1 MRDDRETPHSAA
13 QLRTSVPRLRR
24 SEGRRLRAWE
34 GQSTGGM
41 WPWQTCWGLKGEP
54 RGETRALNRVA
65 RAYPFPPD
73 RAGGPTG
80 CLDTCGNPQNYQ
92 DSCVSDEPQ
101 RFSTSLLEEA
111 LTPENRS
118 RTVRPA
124 LRLARGWKHG
134 RRETRAPATHAPSNR
149 SRKRFRFPAPLGSG
163 PFRGPFF
170 CALGGAASA
179 AAGSGPIVGS

>member
-1 MRDDRETPHSAA
+1 MGK
-13 QLRTSVPRLRR
+13 L
-24 SEGRRLRAWE
+24 
-34 GQSTGGM
+34 
-41 WPWQTCWGLKGEP
+41 EP
-54 RGETRALNRVA
+54 RTASREHT
-65 RAYPFPPD
+65 PFPPD

-80 CLDTCGNPQNYQ
+80 CLDPCGNPQKSR
-92 DSCVSDEPQ
+92 DSSVSDEPQ
-101 RFSTSLLEEA
+101 RFSTLLLEEA

-124 LRLARGWKHG
+124 LRLTRGWKHG

-170 CALGGAASA
+170 CALVPGLPASRT
-179 AAGSGPIVGS
+179 SSRL